1 MDTLLDTVTSL
12 VSALILSSRTFLG
25 RSLPLV
31 SKDCLLAHSP
41 NLFLK
46 SSDGVR
52 PSWWGCWARD
62 YSRSTPPASRRSLNQ
77 VPIATCEWKI
87 DKEPCFTPFDWLKGL
102 ITKNCSRKGSPFF
115 SKKKVERALFD
126 RKGDMIHKSKSG
138 LQTSKYWSHKSSKI
152 RLWHFDILYSAYN
165 LLSRVRKVIPEFL
178 PRRWPKKQA
187 QQYLPDTG
195 CQIAQAVCFQCQD
208 QAE

>member
-1 MDTLLDTVTSL
+1 MRYRRRCGDGRFFGPESMDTLLDTVTSL

-87 DKEPCFTPFDWLKGL
+87 DKEPCFTPIDWLKGL
-102 ITKNCSRKGSPFF
+102 ITKNCILGRGAHCFRRRKWNGLLLIEREIWFISPNP
-115 SKKKVERALFD
+115 
-126 RKGDMIHKSKSG
+126 GC
-138 LQTSKYWSHKSSKI
+138 
-152 RLWHFDILYSAYN
+152 RLLNIDPIKAA
-165 LLSRVRKVIPEFL
+165 K
-178 PRRWPKKQA
+178 
-187 QQYLPDTG
+187 
-195 CQIAQAVCFQCQD
+195 
-208 QAE
+208 